1 MKSKTNKG
9 LKFLAILTAVLF
21 VVFAALFVAL
31 IFVKGGKFE
40 DIIDVLKEVFSLSNV
55 KELFVPS
62 SFEGIN
68 IGYCI
73 ASYLLGALALFALGY
88 GVFIIFKRKKASVF
102 GSSLLVI
109 LALVPSYAFMIGAKP
124 DEATANEF
132 RVFLFDTL
140 FNGKFDGNA
149 NHLVILIL
157 TWAYLASIV
166 LCIALPIALFVF
178 CALTASKKP
187 ASLEESHNE
196 EEAEEEEA
204 DEEAI
209 LAEFE
214 EEPLPQNE
222 FEYENKS
229 ENIIPE
235 PVIKEESR
243 VNEIKEEVE
252 PEEEEEEEIV
262 YSEKELRDILK
273 DIIKEAVKDEMTKY
287 DSQKRDPQPVIAQS
301 QGLNN
306 GGPII
311 VQYFNSNTQSEKQP
325 QPTNQSMNPYGY
337 PYPPYPYPY
346 PPYPYPYPFAPQQ
359 MTKEEAVEKEKPAP
373 VKQEEKVEVKE
384 QEKSSEEL
392 NKKEEQVEEIKPV
405 ISDEKPEEKP
415 EEKIDEKPAVIPE
428 EKPVEIIDKTPV
440 KEEANNAEQE
450 KEEPA
455 QNDEIIQPNDT
466 DDGEESSAN
475 KIVRIPFYDR
485 IVNCDEEIK
494 SLYNELKNEL
504 LSYGLKSR
512 VAANGDTFRLHRK
525 TYCRISVAGKSLKLH
540 LALNPEDYKDS
551 KMPYSDAGDK
561 ATYADIPFVFKVKS
575 GLSLRRAK
583 GLIADVCAQDNLIQE
598 DIMSIDWVKEIIANK
613 E

>member
-1 MKSKTNKG
+1 
-9 LKFLAILTAVLF
+9 
-21 VVFAALFVAL
+21 
-31 IFVKGGKFE
+31 
-40 DIIDVLKEVFSLSNV
+40 
-55 KELFVPS
+55 
-62 SFEGIN
+62 
-68 IGYCI
+68 
-73 ASYLLGALALFALGY
+73 
-88 GVFIIFKRKKASVF
+88 
-102 GSSLLVI
+102 
-109 LALVPSYAFMIGAKP
+109 MIGAKP

-311 VQYFNSNTQSEKQP
+311 VQYFNSNTQNEKQS

-337 PYPPYPYPY
+337 PYPPYPYP
-346 PPYPYPYPFAPQQ
+346 PYPYPYPFAPQQ
-359 MTKEEAVEKEKPAP
+359 MPKKEAVEKEKPAP

-384 QEKSSEEL
+384 QDKSSEEL

-440 KEEANNAEQE
+440 KEVANNAEQE
-450 KEEPA
+450 KEETS
-455 QNDEIIQPNDT
+455 QNDEIFQPNDT

-583 GLIADVCAQDNLIQE
+583 GLIADVCAQDNLIQD
-598 DIMSIDWVKEIIANK
+598 DIMSIDWVKEINANK